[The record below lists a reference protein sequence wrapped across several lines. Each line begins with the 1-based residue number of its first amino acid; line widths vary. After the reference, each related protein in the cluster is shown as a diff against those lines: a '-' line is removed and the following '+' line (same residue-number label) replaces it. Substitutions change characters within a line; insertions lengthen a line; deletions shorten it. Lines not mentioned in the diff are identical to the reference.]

1 MKWKSFSGNQKP
13 PQFRSSSVS
22 LLPRL
27 CDRLLVVLGYFVDPK
42 NTERVGATGSGI
54 YFSEGKTTT
63 IQKQDAAA
71 YSKNKLLRA
80 GKNESPQQRKKN

>member
-1 MKWKSFSGNQKP
+1 
-13 PQFRSSSVS
+13 
-22 LLPRL
+22 
-27 CDRLLVVLGYFVDPK
+27 
-42 NTERVGATGSGI
+42 VGATGSGI